1 MTSLSAIFLPA
12 QSQSLSTSEKL
23 RHGHTST
30 IFVWEHSGTTGNMR
44 EQTRRRRRRRIKNL
58 FGKAVLPENESVCDE
73 RAGILNVMFPVPYPP
88 ETARQSPRFSML
100 YKPKAFPC
108 AFSLTNCHFPL
119 AYSKTSPQAKKSSH
133 ETAAGIF
140 HTKAPRPHNV
150 RLETGQGLKTLAGC
164 GAEPHVPS
172 VFLFLHSFH
181 TQRNLLAVDVP
192 FLR

>member
-44 EQTRRRRRRRIKNL
+44 EQTRRRRRRRRRIKNL
-58 FGKAVLPENESVCDE
+58 FGKAVLPENESVCNE

-119 AYSKTSPQAKKSSH
+119 AYSKTSPQTKKSQPRNRSWNLSH
-133 ETAAGIF
+133 KSPPAAQCAAENGSRA
-140 HTKAPRPHNV
+140 KSPCRVWGGAPRP
-150 RLETGQGLKTLAGC
+150 LCISLFTLF
-164 GAEPHVPS
+164 PHP
-172 VFLFLHSFH
+172 
-181 TQRNLLAVDVP
+181 A
-192 FLR
+192 

>member
-1 MTSLSAIFLPA
+1 MFLSGIFSPV
-12 QSQSLSTSEKL
+12 QSQSLSISEKL

-58 FGKAVLPENESVCDE
+58 FGKAVLPENESVCNE

-150 RLETGQGLKTLAGC
+150 RLETGHGLKALAGC
-164 GAEPHVPS
+164 GA
-172 VFLFLHSFH
+172 
-181 TQRNLLAVDVP
+181 
-192 FLR
+192 

>member
-1 MTSLSAIFLPA
+1 
-12 QSQSLSTSEKL
+12 
-23 RHGHTST
+23 
-30 IFVWEHSGTTGNMR
+30 
-44 EQTRRRRRRRIKNL
+44 
-58 FGKAVLPENESVCDE
+58 
-73 RAGILNVMFPVPYPP
+73 
-88 ETARQSPRFSML
+88 ML

-133 ETAAGIF
+133 ETVAGIF

-150 RLETGQGLKTLAGC
+150 RLETGQGLKALAGC